1 LVERLRWTAGLRLAT
16 ASATLV
22 AFTARTGHRSVSPR
36 TLLLWTVIYLSAGV
50 GVIATARLRRRFALS
65 ALTLALLLDGVYL
78 GMAFHVLGGLAGP
91 VPYFI
96 ALQTM
101 GVSLLASFRTG
112 TKLALWH
119 SIVVLVVLEA
129 EQTRVLHGVP
139 GRASSALTHDYGL
152 FLLGLWVATLMTA
165 TLAAGNERE
174 LRRRRRDAETLRDLG
189 AQLERAFV
197 PDRIAGLLGELGTSE
212 LGAEA
217 AMVVLAATAEGVSTR
232 LPSGWLL
239 VRPGQPV
246 AAGVDTPP
254 ADDPRSLLQRS
265 QAGSPVLVR
274 ALSPESDSWLV
285 SHLGPARNVLSCQIS
300 VDDTSVAWFVLSF
313 GPRKRRRI
321 DHRLVDTVVQAVAQ
335 AGMALG
341 RAQLLDQLRVAAE
354 SDGLTGLAN
363 RRTFDAALSAEL
375 ARAEGTFAVA
385 IIDLDYFKRVNDT
398 LGHLVG
404 DEVLRRTAATLR
416 TASRASDLVARYG
429 GEEFAMVIP
438 NVARGE
444 AAEVGERIRS
454 AIAGSGGEPPITC
467 SIGIAIWP
475 EDGSSAEALLGTAD
489 QALYRAKQG
498 GRNRV
503 VTHEPI
509 PVQHATNGAHLP

>member
-1 LVERLRWTAGLRLAT
+1 M
-16 ASATLV
+16 
-22 AFTARTGHRSVSPR
+22 SPR
-36 TLLLWTVIYLSAGV
+36 TLLLWTVIYLSIGV
-50 GVIATARLRRRFALS
+50 GVIATARFRRRL
-65 ALTLALLLDGVYL
+65 ALTALTIALLVDGVYL
-78 GMAFHVLGGLAGP
+78 GMAFHVLGGLSGP

-139 GRASSALTHDYGL
+139 QRSSTVISHEYSL

-174 LRRRRRDAETLRDLG
+174 LRRRRRDAETLRDL
-189 AQLERAFV
+189 ATQLERAFA
-197 PDRIAGLLGELGTSE
+197 PDRIAGLLAELGTSE

-217 AMVVLAATAEGVSTR
+217 ALVVLAEAADGVSTR

-239 VRPGQPV
+239 ARPGQPV
-246 AAGVDTPP
+246 TAGVDTPP

-265 QAGSPVLVR
+265 LAGGPVLVR
-274 ALSPESDSWLV
+274 VLSTDCDPWLV
-285 SHLGPARNVLSCQIS
+285 SQLGPARNVLCCPIS
-300 VDDTSVAWFVLSF
+300 VDETSVAWLVLSF
-313 GPRKRRRI
+313 GPRRRRRI

-335 AGMALG
+335 AGLALG
-341 RAQLLDQLRVAAE
+341 RAHLLDQLRVAAE

-363 RRTFDAALSAEL
+363 RRTFDAALAAEL

-416 TASRASDLVARYG
+416 TASRAGDLTARYG
-429 GEEFAMVIP
+429 GEEFAMVVP
-438 NVARGE
+438 DVDRME

-475 EDGSSAEALLGTAD
+475 EDGSSAESVLSAAD
-489 QALYRAKQG
+489 QALYRAKQA

-503 VTHEPI
+503 VVHEPI
-509 PVQHATNGAHLP
+509 PAQQGPRSTVTEETPATNRARLP